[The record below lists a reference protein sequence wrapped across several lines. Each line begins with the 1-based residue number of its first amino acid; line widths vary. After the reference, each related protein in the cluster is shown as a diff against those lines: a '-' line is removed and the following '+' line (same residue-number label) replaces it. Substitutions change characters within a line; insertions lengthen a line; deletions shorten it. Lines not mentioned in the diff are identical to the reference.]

1 MPAVAQTP
9 PGTIIPNL
17 ATLDYQAPSGLPE
30 TVISNLVEIVTVVPR
45 TASILDL
52 TRVLPGAPGLVE
64 AIGPASCNLSGTGF
78 VALPDPLLT
87 GGISI
92 DPNQPQ
98 TVVDS
103 LSYHA
108 GEAVFVRVADADQN
122 LDPLVR
128 ETVSVIL
135 QGSPAGDNEEILLTE
150 TAVDSGVFAGYLQSA
165 SGNPVPGDC
174 VLQLSAGGQ
183 VSADYVDP
191 ADASDQS
198 GDNVRVDPYSRV
210 FDSQLGQPIDG
221 ASITLLDDASGLPAQ
236 VFGDDG
242 ISIFPSTVLSGGTVT
257 DSGGT
262 SYNFA
267 SGEYR
272 FPVVP
277 PGNYRIQVIPSAG
290 FVAPSTRTIA
300 ELQLLPGAPYAL
312 GPGSFGNV
320 LASGPEP
327 GFAVDLPLDLLST
340 ELFLQ
345 KTTGNGVAAIG
356 DFVQYQLVLENTS
369 ALGNLTGTVITDQL
383 PVGFKYQAGS
393 LTIDGIAAAD
403 PLIGPDGRQMT
414 IDIGVLPA
422 AGSVAIAYV
431 VEVAAGAPLGKAINQ
446 AQASTNGGLLSNA
459 ATAVVNIAE
468 DLLGSESL
476 LAGRVLLGSCKNDS
490 GDEETGIGGV
500 RIYLEDGR
508 YVVTDENGR
517 YHFEGLKPGTHVV
530 QVDTVTIPPYLELI
544 ACEDN
549 TRFAG
554 SKSTQFVELQPGS
567 LWRADFYLRELEPA
581 KGQVSVSMDS
591 RLLSQKRQVD
601 YRLSATVTDVPV
613 TNVRVIVLL
622 PEGLTY
628 VSGTARIDGQPVSDY
643 AQSGRMLNF
652 PLPDGKDWQ
661 QEIRFRAAI
670 GPELDGELISK
681 ALINFDSPLEKKL
694 RTPVAENRL
703 QLSPASVDRFD
714 YIFTPHFPTLETIL
728 SEQDEAELDIVVADW
743 EGLTNLH
750 LRSVGHTDNTR
761 IAARSRF
768 LFADNYALSE
778 ARARSV
784 ADYIAAQL
792 GLSPDQISVEGKG
805 ADQPLVVERT
815 AEDRRVNRR
824 VELHVWGERMLS
836 PEKAQV
842 TQASSG
848 ILAVDTVQRSSR
860 EEYLTGE
867 QRKQESLPDP
877 DALYD
882 DPALLDSL
890 APGIGWV
897 WPKDGYRP
905 PIPSLKVAVK
915 HDPQQTVELFV
926 NGLQISALSFEGTR
940 TTASKSVSLS
950 RWRGINLID
959 GSNELDAV
967 FRDKNGNE
975 VKRLTRK
982 IHYAG
987 GPQRAEVRVEAS
999 VLIADGRTRPVIAI
1013 QMYDRWGE
1021 PARPRTIG
1029 NFYVNPPH
1037 RSWWEVESL
1046 KENPLVAIGE
1056 REPVYTVGDDGV
1068 ALIELEP
1075 TTVSGEAVLHF
1086 KFADQREQEIRVW
1099 LKPETRDWILV
1110 GLAETTLGY
1119 NDIKDNAQLADL
1131 SGIEDDFYEDGR
1143 IAFFAKGRIKGEY
1156 LLTMA
1161 YDTAKDKDEARRKL
1175 FGTIDPR
1182 QFYTLYGDSTEQGYE
1197 ASSQEK
1203 LYLKL
1208 ERNQFYALFGD
1219 YETALTVTELARY
1232 NRRLNGVRSEYR
1244 GRTLA
1249 YSAFAARTDQTFV
1262 KDEIQG
1268 NGTSGLYRLSAAD
1281 IVLNSEQIRLVVR
1294 DRFRSEQ
1301 IISTKTLTRY
1311 LDYNIDYLAGTVYFK
1326 KPVPSRDELFNPL
1339 FIIVEYESRNANGT
1353 DTSGGGRASLR
1364 STDGLIE
1371 IGASYIHQGDSG
1383 NEGDLGAVDLRW
1395 QMGKAT
1401 QLKLEVA
1408 RSDGTRAGID
1418 VGGDAYLAELSHQ
1431 SAGLTG
1437 RAYFRQQESG
1447 FGLGHQLAS
1456 ESGTRKTGFDGRY
1469 KLNEHLDLTAD
1480 VFRQKN
1486 LQSGVTRDAILT
1498 ELTYRQSNRSATIG
1512 FIDASDKDAL
1522 GNTQDSQQLYLGGS
1536 IDVLDRRV
1544 TLRGSTEIVLSDNDA
1559 NADFPQRKTLGVDF
1573 KLRDSITV
1581 FTEYETTKGADIETD
1596 MTRVGIR
1603 AKPWNQAEFS
1613 STLNQQSSEY
1623 GPRTFATLGLTQGVQ
1638 LTEKLLLD
1646 FGVDHANTIA
1656 GASVQPLQSD
1666 FPLASG
1672 SNDDFVATWAGATY
1686 RAEVWSA
1693 TGRVEYRNADSGER
1707 FGILG
1712 GLYREEI
1719 AGHGFSVG
1727 LHLFSDKPTAGGR
1740 TTTSDLRLNW
1750 AYRPDLSRW
1759 IIFDRLDLIY
1769 EEQHLGSIDQRSWKV
1784 VNNFNANWKPAL
1796 DVQFSFQYAAKYV
1809 RSNYSDT
1816 GYTGFTDLLGIGMR
1830 RDIDPQWDWGLHA
1843 SVLHT
1848 WKSKVV
1854 KYGLGAD
1861 IGHMVMKNAW
1871 LSIGYNIIGFHDA
1884 DFTEARYTAQGPYLK
1899 FRIKLDQ
1906 DSLKDW
1912 LKRGLKQ
1919 SATGLR

>member
-1 MPAVAQTP
+1 MAQTP

-17 ATLDYQAPSGLPE
+17 ATVDYQAPSGLPE
-30 TVISNLVEIVTVVPR
+30 TAISNLVEIVTVVPR
-45 TASILDL
+45 SASILDL
-52 TRVLPGAPGLVE
+52 TRVLPGAPGVVE

-87 GGISI
+87 GAISI

-98 TVVDS
+98 TVVDA

-108 GEAVFVRVADADQN
+108 GEAVFVRVGDADQN
-122 LDPLVR
+122 LDPLLR
-128 ETVSVIL
+128 ETLSVIL
-135 QGSPAGDNEEILLTE
+135 QGSPGGDSEQILLTE
-150 TAVDSGVFAGYLQSA
+150 TAADSGVFAGYLQSTT
-165 SGNPVPGDC
+165 GIPVAGDC
-174 VLQLSAGGQ
+174 VLQLTAGGQ
-183 VSADYVDP
+183 VFGDYTDP
-191 ADASDQS
+191 ADAADQS
-198 GDNVRVDPYSRV
+198 GDNVGVDPSSRV
-210 FDSQLGQPIDG
+210 FESQLGQPVDG
-221 ASITLLDDASGLPAQ
+221 ASITLLDAASGLPAL

-242 ISIFPSTVLSGGTVT
+242 VSIFPSTIVAGGTAT

-272 FPVVP
+272 FPVVS
-277 PGNYRIQVIPSAG
+277 PGNYRIQVIPPAG
-290 FVAPSTRTIA
+290 FAAPSTRTIA
-300 ELQLLPGAPYAL
+300 ELQLLPGAPFAL
-312 GPGSFGNV
+312 GPGSFGNP

-327 GFAVDLPLDLLST
+327 GFAVDIPLDLLSN

-356 DFVQYQLVLENTS
+356 DFVQYQLLLENTS
-369 ALGNLTGTVITDQL
+369 ALGDLAGTVITDRL
-383 PVGFKYQAGS
+383 PAGFRYQPGS
-393 LTIDGIAAAD
+393 LTIGGIAAAD
-403 PLIGPDGRQMT
+403 PAIGADGRRMT
-414 IDIGVLPA
+414 IDIGALPA
-422 AGSVAIAYV
+422 GGSVAIAYV
-431 VEVAAGAPLGKAINQ
+431 VEVTAGTPLGKAINQ
-446 AQASTNGGLLSNA
+446 AQASANGGLLSNA

-468 DLLGSESL
+468 DLLASESL
-476 LAGRVLLGSCKNDS
+476 LAGRALLGSCKNDA
-490 GDEETGIGGV
+490 GADQTGVGGV

-508 YVVTDENGR
+508 YVVTDETGR

-530 QVDTVTIPPYLELI
+530 QIDTVTIPPYLELI

-554 SKSTQFVELQPGS
+554 SKSAQFVELQPGS

-591 RLLSQKRQVD
+591 RLLSQKRQID
-601 YRLSATVTDVPV
+601 YRLTATVTAVPV
-613 TNVRVIVLL
+613 SNAQVMVLL

-628 VSGTARIDGQPVSDY
+628 VSGTARVDGQPVSDY

-652 PLPDGKDWQ
+652 PLPDGRDWQ
-661 QEIRFRAAI
+661 QEIRFRAMI
-670 GPELDGELISK
+670 GPELSGELISK
-681 ALINFDSPLEKKL
+681 ALIGFDTPLKKKL

-703 QLSPASVDRFD
+703 QLSPAKLDRFD
-714 YIFTPHFPTLETIL
+714 YVFTPHFPVLGTAL
-728 SEQDEAELDIVVADW
+728 SAQDKTELDIVVRDW
-743 EGLTNLH
+743 QGVANL
-750 LRSVGHTDNTR
+750 RVRAIGHTDGAR
-761 IAARSRF
+761 ISARSRH
-768 LFADNYALSE
+768 LFADNYALSK
-778 ARARSV
+778 ARAASV
-784 ADYIAAQL
+784 ANYVAMELGLAPAQL
-792 GLSPDQISVEGKG
+792 SVAGKG
-805 ADQPLVVERT
+805 PDQPLVEEKT
-815 AEDRRVNRR
+815 AADRRVNRR
-824 VELHVWGERMLS
+824 VELHVWGERMLT

-848 ILAVDTVQRSSR
+848 ILASGTIARSPHDAF
-860 EEYLTGE
+860 LHG
-867 QRKQESLPDP
+867 KQEQASPADH
-877 DALYD
+877 AAIYD
-882 DPALLDSL
+882 DPALLDTL
-890 APGIGWV
+890 TPGIGWV
-897 WPKDGYRP
+897 WPEDGYRP
-905 PIPSLKVAVK
+905 AIPSLKIAVK
-915 HDPQQTVELFV
+915 HDPEQIVYLYV
-926 NGLQISALSFEGTR
+926 NGLHISALSFEGTR

-950 RWRGINLID
+950 RWRGINLVD
-959 GSNELDAV
+959 GSNEIVAV
-967 FRDKNGNE
+967 VFDGGGNE

-987 GPQRAEVRVEAS
+987 GPERAEVRVEAS

-1013 QMYDRWGE
+1013 KMYDRWGE

-1029 NFYVNPPH
+1029 NFHIDPPH

-1046 KENPLVAIGE
+1046 KENPLVASGE

-1131 SGIEDDFYEDGR
+1131 SGVEDDFYEDGR

-1175 FGTIDPR
+1175 FGKIDPH
-1182 QFYTLYGDSTEQGYE
+1182 QFYTLYGDNTEQGYE

-1219 YETALTVTELARY
+1219 YETGLTVTELARY
-1232 NRRLNGVRSEYR
+1232 NRRLNGIHSEYR

-1249 YSAFAARTDQTFV
+1249 YSAFAARTEQVFV

-1301 IISTKTLTRY
+1301 IISSKTLTRY

-1326 KPVPSRDELFNPL
+1326 KPVPSRDALFNPL
-1339 FIIVEYESRNANGT
+1339 FIIAEYESRNANGR

-1364 STDGLIE
+1364 SLDGMIE
-1371 IGASYIHQGDSG
+1371 IGASYIHQGDSA
-1383 NEGDLGAVDLRW
+1383 NDGDLGAVDLRW
-1395 QMGKAT
+1395 QMGEAT
-1401 QLKLEVA
+1401 ELKLELA
-1408 RSDGTRAGID
+1408 RSEATRAGVD
-1418 VGGDAYLAELSHQ
+1418 VDGDAYLAELSHQ
-1431 SAGLTG
+1431 GAGLTG
-1437 RAYFRQQESG
+1437 RAYYRKQESG
-1447 FGLGHQLAS
+1447 FGLGHQLDS

-1469 KLNEHLDLTAD
+1469 KLNEHLDVTAD

-1498 ELTYRQSNRSATIG
+1498 ELTYRQNNRSATIG
-1512 FIDASDKDAL
+1512 FIDASDKDAA

-1544 TLRGSTEIVLSDNDA
+1544 TLRGSTEIVLSNDDA
-1559 NADFPQRKTLGVDF
+1559 NADFPQRKTLGIDF
-1573 KLRDSITV
+1573 RLSDSITV
-1581 FTEYETTKGADIETD
+1581 FTEYETTDGADIETD

-1613 STLNQQSSEY
+1613 STFNQQYSEY

-1638 LTEKLLLD
+1638 LSEKLLVD
-1646 FGVDHANTIA
+1646 FGIDHANTIA
-1656 GASVQPLQSD
+1656 GGSVQPLQGD

-1672 SNDDFVATWAGATY
+1672 GDDDFVATWAGATY
-1686 RAEVWSA
+1686 RAQVWSA

-1712 GLYREEI
+1712 GLYREEN
-1719 AGHGFSVG
+1719 AGHGFSAG
-1727 LHLFSDKPTAGGR
+1727 LHLFSDKPAAGGR
-1740 TTTSDLRLNW
+1740 TTTSDLRLSW

-1769 EEQHLGSIDQRSWKV
+1769 EEQHLVSIDQRSWKV
-1784 VNNFNANWKPAL
+1784 VNNFNANWKPSL
-1796 DVQFSFQYAAKYV
+1796 DTQFSFQYAAKFV
-1809 RSNYSDT
+1809 RSNYSDAD
-1816 GYTGFTDLLGIGMR
+1816 YTGFTDLLGIDMR
-1830 RDIDPQWDWGLHA
+1830 RDVDPEWDWGVHA
-1843 SVLHT
+1843 SALHT

-1861 IGHMVMKNAW
+1861 VGHRVAKNAW
-1871 LSIGYNIIGFHDA
+1871 LSIGYNLIGFHDA

-1899 FRIKLDQ
+1899 FRIKVDQ
-1906 DSLKDW
+1906 DSLKEW
-1912 LKRGLKQ
+1912 LKQALKQ
-1919 SATGLR
+1919 GATGLR

>member
-1 MPAVAQTP
+1 MAQTP

-17 ATLDYQAPSGLPE
+17 ATVDYQAPSGLPE
-30 TVISNLVEIVTVVPR
+30 TVISNLVEIVTTAPR

-52 TRVLPGAPGLVE
+52 TRVLPGAPGAVE

-78 VALPDPLLT
+78 VPLPDPLLT
-87 GGISI
+87 GGIII

-98 TVVDS
+98 TVVAS
-103 LSYHA
+103 LTHHA

-122 LDPLVR
+122 LDPLLR

-242 ISIFPSTVLSGGTVT
+242 ISIFPSTVLSGSTVT

-262 SYNFA
+262 GYTFA

-272 FPVVP
+272 FPVVT
-277 PGNYRIQVIPSAG
+277 PGIYRIQVTPPAG
-290 FVAPSTRTIA
+290 FIAPSTRTIA
-300 ELQLLPGAPYAL
+300 ELQLLPGAPFAL
-312 GPGSFGNV
+312 GPGSFGNA

-327 GFAVDLPLDLLST
+327 GFAVDIPLDLLSN

-369 ALGNLTGTVITDQL
+369 ALGNLTGTVITDRL
-383 PVGFKYQAGS
+383 PAGFRYQPGS
-393 LTIDGIAAAD
+393 LTIGGIAAAD
-403 PLIGPDGRQMT
+403 PAIAADGRQMT
-414 IDIGVLPA
+414 IDIGALPA
-422 AGSVAIAYV
+422 GGSVAIAYV
-431 VEVAAGAPLGKAINQ
+431 VEVTAGTPLGKAINQ
-446 AQASTNGGLLSNA
+446 AQASANGGLLSNA
-459 ATAVVNIAE
+459 VTAVVNIAE
-468 DLLGSESL
+468 DLLASESL
-476 LAGRVLLGSCKNDS
+476 LAGRALLGSCKNDA
-490 GDEETGIGGV
+490 GADQTGIGGV

-508 YVVTDENGR
+508 YVVTDETGR

-530 QVDTVTIPPYLELI
+530 QIDTITIPPYLELI

-554 SKSTQFVELQPGS
+554 SKSAQFVELQPGS

-601 YRLSATVTDVPV
+601 YRLTATVTDVPV
-613 TNVRVIVLL
+613 SNARVMVLL
-622 PEGLTY
+622 PKGLAY
-628 VSGTARIDGQPVSDY
+628 VSGTARVDGQPVSDY

-652 PLPDGKDWQ
+652 PLPDGKNWQ

-670 GPELDGELISK
+670 GPELSGELISK
-681 ALINFDSPLEKKL
+681 ALINFDSPIEKKL

-703 QLSPASVDRFD
+703 QLSPATLDRFD
-714 YIFTPHFPTLETIL
+714 YVFTPHFPVLGTAL
-728 SEQDEAELDIVVADW
+728 SAPDKAELDIVVRDW
-743 EGLTNLH
+743 QGVANL
-750 LRSVGHTDNTR
+750 RVRAIGHTDGAK
-761 IAARSRF
+761 ISARSRH
-768 LFADNYALSE
+768 LFADNYVLSK
-778 ARARSV
+778 ARAASV
-784 ADYIAAQL
+784 ANYVATEL
-792 GLSPDQISVEGKG
+792 GLAPTQVDVAGKG
-805 ADQPLVVERT
+805 PDQPLVEEKT
-815 AEDRRVNRR
+815 AADRRVNRR
-824 VELHVWGERMLS
+824 VELHVWGERMLT

-848 ILAVDTVQRSSR
+848 ILATDTLARSPHDAF
-860 EEYLTGE
+860 LHG
-867 QRKQESLPDP
+867 KQKQPSPADH
-877 DALYD
+877 AAIYD
-882 DPALLDSL
+882 DPALLDTL
-890 APGIGWV
+890 TPGIGWV
-897 WPKDGYRP
+897 WPEDGYRP
-905 PIPSLKVAVK
+905 AIPSLKIAVK
-915 HDPQQTVELFV
+915 HDPEQIVYLYV
-926 NGLQISALSFEGTR
+926 NGLHISALSFAGTR

-950 RWRGINLID
+950 RWRGINLVD
-959 GSNELDAV
+959 GSNEIDAV
-967 FRDKNGNE
+967 VFDGGGNE

-987 GPQRAEVRVEAS
+987 GPERAEVRVEAS

-1013 QMYDRWGE
+1013 KMFDRWGE

-1029 NFYVNPPH
+1029 NFHIDPPH

-1046 KENPLVAIGE
+1046 KENPLVASGE

-1156 LLTMA
+1156 LLTLA
-1161 YDTAKDKDEARRKL
+1161 YDTAKDKDQARRKL
-1175 FGTIDPR
+1175 FGAIDPN

-1249 YSAFAARTDQTFV
+1249 YNAFAARTEQVFV

-1339 FIIVEYESRNANGT
+1339 FIIVEYESRNANGR

-1364 STDGLIE
+1364 SLDGMIE
-1371 IGASYIHQGDSG
+1371 IGASYIHQGDSA
-1383 NEGDLGAVDLRW
+1383 NDGDLGAVDLRW
-1395 QMGKAT
+1395 QMGEAT
-1401 QLKLEVA
+1401 ELKLELA
-1408 RSDGTRAGID
+1408 RSDATRAGVD
-1418 VGGDAYLAELSHQ
+1418 VDGDAFLAELSHQ
-1431 SAGLTG
+1431 GAGLTG
-1437 RAYFRQQESG
+1437 RAYYRKQESG
-1447 FGLGHQLAS
+1447 FGLGQQLDS

-1469 KLNEHLDLTAD
+1469 KLNEHLDVTAD

-1498 ELTYRQSNRSATIG
+1498 ELTYRQNNRSATIG
-1512 FIDASDKDAL
+1512 FIDASDKDAA

-1544 TLRGSTEIVLSDNDA
+1544 TLRGSTEIVLSDDDA
-1559 NADFPQRKTLGVDF
+1559 NSDFPQRKTLGIDF
-1573 KLRDSITV
+1573 RLSDSVTV
-1581 FTEYETTKGADIETD
+1581 FTEYETTDGADIETD

-1613 STLNQQSSEY
+1613 STFNQQYSEY

-1638 LTEKLLLD
+1638 LSEKLLLD
-1646 FGVDHANTIA
+1646 FGIDHANTIA
-1656 GASVQPLQSD
+1656 GGSVQPLQGD

-1672 SNDDFVATWAGATY
+1672 GDDDFVATWAGATY

-1712 GLYREEI
+1712 GLYREEN
-1719 AGHGFSVG
+1719 AGHGFSAG
-1727 LHLFSDKPTAGGR
+1727 LHLFSDKPAAGGR
-1740 TTTSDLRLNW
+1740 TTTSDLRLSW

-1769 EEQHLGSIDQRSWKV
+1769 EEQHQGSIDQRSWKV
-1784 VNNFNANWKPAL
+1784 VNNFNANWKPSL
-1796 DVQFSFQYAAKYV
+1796 DTQFSFQYAAKFV

-1816 GYTGFTDLLGIGMR
+1816 EYTGFTDLLGIDMR
-1830 RDIDPQWDWGLHA
+1830 RDLDPQWDWGVHA
-1843 SVLHT
+1843 SALHT

-1861 IGHMVMKNAW
+1861 VGHRVAKNAW
-1871 LSIGYNIIGFHDA
+1871 LSIGYNLIGFHDA

-1899 FRIKLDQ
+1899 FRIKVDQ
-1906 DSLKDW
+1906 DSLKEW
-1912 LKRGLKQ
+1912 LKQALKQ
-1919 SATGLR
+1919 GATGLR